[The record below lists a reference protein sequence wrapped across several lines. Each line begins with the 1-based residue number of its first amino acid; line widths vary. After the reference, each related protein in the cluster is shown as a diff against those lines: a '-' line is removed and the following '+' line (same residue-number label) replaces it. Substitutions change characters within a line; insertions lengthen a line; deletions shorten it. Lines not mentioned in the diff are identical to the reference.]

1 MKRPLH
7 RVTCKVALY
16 DRPKQLVLILEYK
29 PNEFGLPGGHLEQ
42 DEEPE
47 STLKRE
53 IFEELGI
60 KYNQPLIRRDFWIHN
75 DGKVILG
82 FVGELDS
89 STKLTIDTNE
99 IRSARWVAIDGIK
112 NGKISAG
119 TYDNFIVING
129 VSSVG

>member
-1 MKRPLH
+1 MERPLH

-16 DRPKQLVLILEYK
+16 DRSNSKVLIMEYK

-42 DEEPE
+42 DEQPE
-47 STLKRE
+47 ATLRRE
-53 IFEELGI
+53 LFEELGI
-60 KYNQPLIRRDFWIHN
+60 RYDLPLIRKDFWIHN

-89 STKLTIDTNE
+89 STKLVIDNSE
-99 IRSARWVAIDGIK
+99 IRSARWVDVGDIE

-119 TYDNFIVING
+119 TYNDFIVDSYRNI
-129 VSSVG
+129 